1 MEHPEELH
9 REGEKTSSSN
19 DWLNALYTTQ
29 EDCIDHMQDGNQDVP
44 VSEGIPTSTVD
55 LHKDSRNEGTVGH
68 DSGAL
73 RQRVADVGTFSSMV
87 QAETESELF
96 TCQELKE
103 HESSSPRFEDMRT
116 GNLQRY
122 LSERNPTVSLENGDM
137 PNSCTFM
144 SSLVTSCSDS
154 AYPIPEGTQQLS
166 HAFLETM
173 DAAASVAPALVQIP
187 RTRWRPNPQ
196 QLTILERHFNS
207 GYTKSTP
214 ELFAIVNSAGEAKEA
229 QVTVWLK
236 NRLARSKRSH
246 SSPKVC
252 ALNSAF

>member
-9 REGEKTSSSN
+9 RERDKTSNPSV
-19 DWLNALYTTQ
+19 WLNGLYTTQ
-29 EDCIDHMQDGNQDVP
+29 EDCMDHLQDGNQDVP
-44 VSEGIPTSTVD
+44 VSEGILMSTVD
-55 LHKDSRNEGTVGH
+55 LHKDSRNEETVGR

-73 RQRVADVGTFSSMV
+73 RDQVPDVGSFSSMV

-116 GNLQRY
+116 GNLQSY
-122 LSERNPTVSLENGDM
+122 LSERNPTVSLENGVV
-137 PNSCTFM
+137 PNSCSFM
-144 SSLVTSCSDS
+144 NSLVTSCSDS
-154 AYPIPEGTQQLS
+154 AYPIPEVTQQLS

-173 DAAASVAPALVQIP
+173 DAAASVVPAAVQVP

-252 ALNSAF
+252 GF